1 MKGFIKWFSHG
12 LIRYR
17 FGFLGLCLIVSLFFA
32 YQLKNLSFKT
42 NLSDFYP
49 LRHPYLKV
57 QDKLTSIFGGLNQV
71 LIAIEVKEGT
81 ILNPKTLEK
90 IWYITD
96 DLYLTEGVNAARVI
110 SLSARKI
117 KYVEATAEGFLS
129 MRLMHDP
136 PKREEGIEELKRR
149 IIKTP
154 IVYGPIVS
162 RDFKA
167 TLIQADF
174 EKTVSVRKIFNLMQE
189 LKNKY
194 EDNNHKIYL
203 CGYPLL
209 QGWLDAYLVKMAK
222 LFLLTL
228 FLIALVL
235 YQIFRSKRG
244 LFLPII
250 SASMA
255 TLWGLGLM
263 SMFGYKLTPSTVL
276 APFLV
281 FALGVSHSVQF
292 IKHYYEY
299 MNQYKQNPKAVSIK
313 ITKDLFVPAFVGLLT
328 DGIAPSSLLMVP
340 LGIIKSLAVGIGFGI
355 LSIFFSTVILV
366 PNLLSFMKP
375 PKRLEVL
382 KEETTTFTNRIMT
395 GFAKLAIKKP
405 LRWMVII
412 SFLLLTFVS
421 LFGIK
426 NIEVGEKRSGTSL
439 LYAKHPYNEAEDFI
453 SERFATSDPYYILVE
468 AEKENGLVSVS
479 ALKEM
484 DSLQRYLEKNV
495 QGVGRTLSLVE
506 YIKGMNLAMFEG
518 KIQEYRIPEQDATIN
533 EYLFLYSLNNFPG
546 DFEPV
551 VSSDYRYANIKI
563 DLLDH
568 KSKTIKEALKKTEAW
583 LNTYHK
589 DNSIRFS
596 YAGGNIG
603 MVAAVNE
610 VTAQMLSLN
619 SFTTAGMVLFCLVV
633 SYGWILGLGIL
644 FLPVVFRTTLL
655 LGILGFLK
663 IGLTSEIIPVVAL
676 GIGFGDDFGLYIVS
690 RVLEEIKK
698 RGGNLSFAL
707 IKAMSTSGKAVFF
720 TGLSLTLGIASWIL
734 SPILMQAR
742 LGVFLSFLI
751 LFNVLGTLVVLP
763 SMMMVLVK
771 PNFLKRYKE
780 V

>member
-1 MKGFIKWFSHG
+1 MSKRFIRWFSHG

-17 FGFLGLCLIVSLFFA
+17 FGFLGLCLIISLFFG

-42 NLSDFYP
+42 NLADFYP
-49 LRHPYLKV
+49 LKHPYLKV
-57 QDKLTSIFGGLNQV
+57 QDKLTSIFGGINQV
-71 LIAIEVKEGT
+71 LIAIEVRKGT
-81 ILNPKTLEK
+81 ILNPITLEK
-90 IWYITD
+90 VWYITD
-96 DLYLTEGVNAARVI
+96 DLYLTEGINAGRVV
-110 SLSARKI
+110 SLSARKV
-117 KYVEATAEGFLS
+117 KYVEANEEGFLS

-136 PKREEGIEELKRR
+136 PKREEEIEELKKR

-174 EKTVSVRKIFNLMQE
+174 EKDVSVRKIFNLMQE
-189 LKNKY
+189 IKNKY

-203 CGYPLL
+203 SGYPLL
-209 QGWLDAYLVKMAK
+209 QGWLDAYLARMIK

-228 FLIALVL
+228 ILIALVL

-263 SMFGYKLTPSTVL
+263 SMFSYKLTPSTVL

-299 MNQYKQNPKAVSIK
+299 MSQYKQNPKAVSIK

-328 DGIAPSSLLMVP
+328 DGIAPFSLLMVP
-340 LGIIKSLAVGIGFGI
+340 LGIIRSLAVGIGFGI
-355 LSIFFSTVILV
+355 LSIFFSTIILV

-382 KEETTTFTNRIMT
+382 KEEATTFTNRIMMS
-395 GFAKLAIKKP
+395 FAKLAIKKS
-405 LRWMVII
+405 LRWLVII
-412 SFLLLTFVS
+412 NFLLLTFVS
-421 LFGIK
+421 LWGIK

-453 SERFATSDPYYILVE
+453 SKKFATSDPYYILVE

-518 KIQEYRIPEQDATIN
+518 RVSEYIIPEQDTTVN

-546 DFEPV
+546 DFEPL

-563 DLLDH
+563 DLRDH
-568 KSKTIKEALKKTEAW
+568 KSKTIKDALRKTEDW
-583 LNTYHK
+583 LNTYHR
-589 DNSIRFS
+589 DSSIKFS
-596 YAGGNIG
+596 YAAGNIG
-603 MVAAVNE
+603 MLAAVNE

-663 IGLTSEIIPVVAL
+663 IGLTSEIIPVV
-676 GIGFGDDFGLYIVS
+676 
-690 RVLEEIKK
+690 
-698 RGGNLSFAL
+698 
-707 IKAMSTSGKAVFF
+707 
-720 TGLSLTLGIASWIL
+720 
-734 SPILMQAR
+734 
-742 LGVFLSFLI
+742 
-751 LFNVLGTLVVLP
+751 
-763 SMMMVLVK
+763 
-771 PNFLKRYKE
+771 
-780 V
+780 